1 MSNTGKRGAAR
12 GAGFDIS
19 PERSFGYLLRD
30 TSRLLQ
36 RMLQERV
43 TRHGVTLSQNFIL
56 RELWETDGLTIREL
70 GVRLRVVDPR
80 MTTTIDA
87 LERKGLV
94 KRVGSTSDRRRVH
107 VFLTPK
113 GRALH
118 DDCERYSIEVN
129 ASALNGVSPAAL
141 REFRAVLGRVKTN
154 LESRDDS

>member
-1 MSNTGKRGAAR
+1 MSTE
-12 GAGFDIS
+12 
-19 PERSFGYLLRD
+19 PSFGYLLRD

-56 RELWETDGLTIREL
+56 RELWENDGLTIREL
-70 GVRLRVVDPR
+70 GLRLHVVDPR

-94 KRVGSTSDRRRVH
+94 KRVGSTEDRRKVH

-113 GRALH
+113 GRALRREF
-118 DDCERYSIEVN
+118 ERYGVEVN
-129 ASALNGVSPAAL
+129 SAAL
-141 REFRAVLGRVKTN
+141 SGISAAELRQVRTVLDRVKQN
-154 LESRDDS
+154 LESRNGET